1 MTVQQQVNDLFET
14 RVGREIVDVVAAV
27 GQAPFLALDVTEQR
41 ASDDDAF
48 QAAVDDDT

>member
-1 MTVQQQVNDLFET
+1 MAVQQQMYDLFET

-27 GQAPFLALDVTEQR
+27 GQTPFLTLDVAEQR